1 MGAKMQS
8 WKLNQKGLTLFEL
21 LASIVLLTIVASLAF
36 SAYKFGVNAF
46 QRANEKSELQDEVRI
61 ASHVITSK
69 TRFASEVELLSDC
82 PATFKPGFNYIC
94 INQKNGRSIEEHVYD
109 TASASHVTH
118 KIVTE
123 NLKDPITYTVEFGKT
138 SSSILAYKIISNKNQ
153 QRFEVNSEVS
163 LLNIELNKKTIT
175 TVGTSSFFA
184 LAYKES
190 A

>member
-1 MGAKMQS
+1 MLS
-8 WKLNQKGLTLFEL
+8 WKLNQKGLTLIEL
-21 LASIVLLTIVASLAF
+21 LATIVILTIVASLAF

-61 ASHVITSK
+61 ASHVITSQI
-69 TRFASEVELLSDC
+69 RFASEVQLLNAC
-82 PATFKPGFNYIC
+82 PKSFDLGFNYIC
-94 INQKNGRSIEEHVYD
+94 FNSNDSSIEEHVYD
-109 TASASHVTH
+109 TASATHVTRR
-118 KIVTE
+118 IVTK
-123 NLKDPITYTVEFGKT
+123 NVKDPITFSVEFGKT

-175 TVGTSSFFA
+175 TVGTSAYHA

>member
-61 ASHVITSK
+61 ASHVITSQI
-69 TRFASEVELLSDC
+69 RFASEVQLLNAC
-82 PATFKPGFNYIC
+82 PSSFDPGINYIC
-94 INQKNGRSIEEHVYD
+94 MNGRSIEEHVYD
-109 TASASHVTH
+109 TASASHVTR

-123 NLKDPITYTVEFGKT
+123 NLKDPITYSVEFGKT

-153 QRFEVNSEVS
+153 QRFEVNSKVS

-175 TVGTSSFFA
+175 TVGTSAFFA

>member
-1 MGAKMQS
+1 MQS
-8 WKLNQKGLTLFEL
+8 WKLNQKGLTLVEL

-69 TRFASEVELLSDC
+69 IRFASEVQLLNAC
-82 PATFKPGFNYIC
+82 PATFEPGFNYIC
-94 INQKNGRSIEEHVYD
+94 INPNGRSGRSIEEHVYD
-109 TASASHVTH
+109 TASASHVTR

-175 TVGTSSFFA
+175 TVGTSAFFA